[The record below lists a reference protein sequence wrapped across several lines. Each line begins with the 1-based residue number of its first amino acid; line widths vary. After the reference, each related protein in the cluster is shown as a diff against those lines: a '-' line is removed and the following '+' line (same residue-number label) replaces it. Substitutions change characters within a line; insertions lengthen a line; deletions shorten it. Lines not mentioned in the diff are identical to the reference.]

1 MTQLRKYDK
10 EKSLF
15 LAELTNKKIDA
26 IKSGLSPIEWLK
38 TTKVYVTDNNGQ
50 SWNANEWYI
59 AEKMEQYFEVKNDLF
74 IQKVCLEIGIEKTME
89 LLKQCNE

>member
-1 MTQLRKYDK
+1 MKQVKKYDK
-10 EKSLF
+10 NQSLF
-15 LAELTNKKIDA
+15 LTQLTNKKIDA

-38 TTKVYVTDNNGQ
+38 TTPIYLKDINGTL
-50 SWNANEWYI
+50 WNTNEWYI
-59 AEKMEQYFEVKNDLF
+59 AEEMEKFFEVKHDLF